1 MAQYRFSELNLEIET
16 ASKSLKKNLERYKTH
31 FDCKENLRLNITYD
45 ILLSLMEEND
55 GASAEILENGYIAT
69 LYNCALFDFN
79 GFPINATAVENDGR
93 CVLFSSPFENVDFF
107 EKLPKNMVF
116 DYDYPAVRL
125 IDTTFMVYDTPF
137 GSHGDLSRETRLP
150 LTSIVF
156 VDSDR
161 FDTLKHLEPID
172 FIPFF
177 VRAVAISI
185 HQERTKH
192 TLFMLEKLMHSIQ
205 FYGVKNVDDVNFIL
219 ERV

>member
-1 MAQYRFSELNLEIET
+1 
-16 ASKSLKKNLERYKTH
+16 
-31 FDCKENLRLNITYD
+31 
-45 ILLSLMEEND
+45 
-55 GASAEILENGYIAT
+55 
-69 LYNCALFDFN
+69 
-79 GFPINATAVENDGR
+79 
-93 CVLFSSPFENVDFF
+93 
-107 EKLPKNMVF
+107 MVF

-161 FDTLKHLEPID
+161 FDTLKRLEPID